1 MLSSASGSNELLD
14 LFTRYNND
22 LWPIHILAY
31 ATSIAAVLGAQ
42 HLGRPAVRCAP
53 QHRAESTERVSR
65 TYWH

>member
-31 ATSIAAVLGAQ
+31 ATSIAAVLLLY
-42 HLGRPAVRCAP
+42 LGRPAVHCAP
-53 QHRAESTERVSR
+53 QHRAESAERVSR